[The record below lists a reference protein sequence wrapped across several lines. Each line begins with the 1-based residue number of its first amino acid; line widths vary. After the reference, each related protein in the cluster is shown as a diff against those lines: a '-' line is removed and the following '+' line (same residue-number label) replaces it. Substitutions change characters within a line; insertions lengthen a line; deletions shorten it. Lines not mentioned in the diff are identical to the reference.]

1 MRRLALLLTD
11 LAIQPGSGPL
21 LFGNNQKFKHL
32 HGRLP
37 S

>member
-1 MRRLALLLTD
+1 MRRFALLLTG
-11 LAIQPGSGPL
+11 LATLQGSGPL
-21 LFGNNQKFKHL
+21 LFGDDQGFKHQ

>member
-1 MRRLALLLTD
+1 MRHFALLLTG
-11 LAIQPGSGPL
+11 LATLPGSSPL
-21 LFGNNQKFKHL
+21 LFGDNQKFKHL